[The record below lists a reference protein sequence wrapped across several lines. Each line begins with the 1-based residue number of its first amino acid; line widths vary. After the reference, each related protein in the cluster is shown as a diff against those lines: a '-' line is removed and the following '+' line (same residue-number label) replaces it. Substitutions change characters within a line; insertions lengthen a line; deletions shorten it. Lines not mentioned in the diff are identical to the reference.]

1 MAGLSDYLTN
11 TETVSTQLPT
21 WFGTAQESAVNQA
34 LNATSPA
41 VQDTAAQSAINAFGS
56 GSPFTSAQN
65 TLQAIGSGAANPWLV
80 SDTGAVTPNT
90 ATALGGLFSAQQD
103 YFNKIMPDIAAEQDA
118 GAIASGG
125 FGSKMNQAGVARE
138 IGKAYS
144 DLAQKQMQSALQ
156 NQQTGVAAG
165 TAQGNV
171 ANQMVQSA
179 LNTGTYQQNA
189 PFASAL
195 NLQNILQKSQLPK
208 DQVTS
213 EELGLLN
220 QVAGLG
226 TMLQGGLGALNDRV
240 VTNSAGQKVTVP
252 GLLSQL
258 GIKGGLSGL
267 VSDIGNLFTSQP
279 DISSGVEIPNYA
291 QPGEEGFGWQYYDTG
306 TGNVSIDP
314 NGNYYQN
321 GELIWS
327 PSYDPYEVDNAAQY
341 GDETAADLNFDSGE
355 WEI

>member
-125 FGSKMNQAGVARE
+125 FGSKMNQAVASFRD
-138 IGKAYS
+138 S
-144 DLAQKQMQSALQ
+144 
-156 NQQTGVAAG
+156 
-165 TAQGNV
+165 
-171 ANQMVQSA
+171 
-179 LNTGTYQQNA
+179 
-189 PFASAL
+189 
-195 NLQNILQKSQLPK
+195 
-208 DQVTS
+208 
-213 EELGLLN
+213 
-220 QVAGLG
+220 
-226 TMLQGGLGALNDRV
+226 
-240 VTNSAGQKVTVP
+240 
-252 GLLSQL
+252 
-258 GIKGGLSGL
+258 IK
-267 VSDIGNLFTSQP
+267 P
-279 DISSGVEIPNYA
+279 P
-291 QPGEEGFGWQYYDTG
+291 W
-306 TGNVSIDP
+306 
-314 NGNYYQN
+314 
-321 GELIWS
+321 LICRS
-327 PSYDPYEVDNAAQY
+327 M
-341 GDETAADLNFDSGE
+341 
-355 WEI
+355 